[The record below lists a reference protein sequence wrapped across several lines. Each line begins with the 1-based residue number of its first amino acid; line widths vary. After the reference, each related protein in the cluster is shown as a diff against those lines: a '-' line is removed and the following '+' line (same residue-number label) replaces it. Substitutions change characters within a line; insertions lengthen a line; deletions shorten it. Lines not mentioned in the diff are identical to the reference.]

1 MWIGHRGPV
10 NDDGST
16 TAAAAP
22 VPVAGC
28 PKRMVFGPCGGVR
41 PDGGCELDTTIPC
54 PWAAGHEPARVLPWP
69 GPAVGVRAATA
80 PDGLLTR
87 SREAP
92 VVLTD
97 LSVPSFDLAAL
108 RIAAQIV
115 GPVSDAVLSGDIH
128 HQPTFPPTLVAAEL
142 RSVGAHPW
150 MTLTC
155 RDRNRVVLEQELA
168 GLAALGVEGVLC
180 VTGDIRGPDVRPG
193 VTQVFDLDATRLTH
207 LAATSG
213 LAATIAITPSA
224 PPREGRTRVLVEKQ
238 RAGASLA
245 VSNHV
250 ADPAELD
257 DFLRDARRHGA
268 DLPVLG
274 AVAVFTDE
282 PAAES
287 LLAFPGLAMDPVR
300 VAAVLDSPDPVAAGI
315 DAAVEEAEA
324 LLAVPGVVG
333 VNLSGRASSAG
344 HVEAAEVQ
352 AEIARRIRK
361 VTR

>member
-1 MWIGHRGPV
+1 M
-10 NDDGST
+10 NDGST

-22 VPVAGC
+22 REGC

-41 PDGGCELDTTIPC
+41 HDGGCELDAALPC
-54 PWAAGHEPARVLPWP
+54 PWVDGDERVPPWP
-69 GPAVGVRAATA
+69 GPAVGARAGTL
-80 PDGLLTR
+80 PDGMLAR
-87 SREAP
+87 ARESP

-97 LSVPSFDLAAL
+97 LSVPSFDLPAL
-108 RIAAQIV
+108 RTAAQIV
-115 GPVSDAVLSGDIH
+115 APVSDAVLSGDIH
-128 HQPTFPPTLVAAEL
+128 HQPTFPPTFVAAEL
-142 RSVGAHPW
+142 RAVGGHPW

-193 VTQVFDLDATRLTH
+193 VTQVFDLDATRLAH
-207 LAATSG
+207 LAASTG
-213 LAATIAITPSA
+213 LAATVAITPSA
-224 PPREGRTRVLVEKQ
+224 PPREARVRVLAEKQ

-257 DFLRDARRHGA
+257 DFLRAARRLGV

-282 PAAES
+282 PAADS
-287 LLAFPGLAMDPVR
+287 LLAFPGLAMDPAK
-300 VAAVLDSPDPVAAGI
+300 VAAVLDAPDPVAAGI
-315 DAAVEEAEA
+315 DAAVDEAEA

-344 HVEAAEVQ
+344 HVEAAEIQ
-352 AEIARRIRK
+352 AEIARRVRK
-361 VTR
+361 VER

>member
-1 MWIGHRGPV
+1 MT
-10 NDDGST
+10 DDGST

-41 PDGGCELDTTIPC
+41 HDGGCELDATIPC
-54 PWAAGHEPARVLPWP
+54 PWAADHDPAPVPPWP
-69 GPAVGVRAATA
+69 GPGAGVRAATS
-80 PDGLLTR
+80 PGGLLAR

-108 RIAAQIV
+108 RSAAEIV
-115 GPVSDAVLSGDIH
+115 GPVSGAVLCGDIH
-128 HQPTFPPTLVAAEL
+128 HEPTFPPALVAAEL
-142 RSVGAHPW
+142 RAAGAHPW

-168 GLAALGVEGVLC
+168 GLAALDVEGVLC

-193 VTQVFDLDATRLTH
+193 VTQVFDLDATRLAH

-213 LAATIAITPSA
+213 LAATVAITPSA
-224 PPREGRTRVLVEKQ
+224 PPRDARTRVLAAKQ
-238 RAGASLA
+238 RAGATLA

-250 ADPAELD
+250 AAPSELD
-257 DFLRDARRHGA
+257 DFLRDARRQGA

-282 PAAES
+282 PAADS
-287 LLAFPGLAMDPVR
+287 LLAFPGLAMDPAR
-300 VAAVLDSPDPVAAGI
+300 VAAVLESPDPVAAGI

-352 AEIARRIRK
+352 AEIARRVRK
-361 VTR
+361 GTR